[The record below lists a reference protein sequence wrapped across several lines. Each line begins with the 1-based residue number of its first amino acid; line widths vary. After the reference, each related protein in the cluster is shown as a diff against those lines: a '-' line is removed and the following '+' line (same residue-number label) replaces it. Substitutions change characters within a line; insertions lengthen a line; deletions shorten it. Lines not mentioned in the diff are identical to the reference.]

1 MVEHQAMDR
10 IATYVIITAL
20 LAASAPPAFAYLDP
34 ASGSMLLQMIVG
46 GVAGL
51 ALAVKMFWHRIL
63 GFFGVKPKNIDDD
76 AAV

>member
-1 MVEHQAMDR
+1 MNRSWHVLP
-10 IATYVIITAL
+10 AL
-20 LAASAPPAFAYLDP
+20 GVLGFVAFPAHAYLDP

-46 GVAGL
+46 GVAGA
-51 ALAVKMFWHRIL
+51 ALAIKMFWHRIL